1 MNDFSELEK
10 QLRNL
15 RPILPSENLTLRIE
29 RALAETKS
37 TNGAAVLLRPR
48 RLNWNWLSLGLG
60 LAAATAILILARVNL
75 NQPKKET
82 RNIASILP
90 VSVVPAT
97 TAEFV
102 PADFTRVV
110 YHTSDEGLRFP
121 SGSAQP
127 VRRLRSQTRETLE
140 WRNPKSGAS
149 LRISY
154 PSEEISLIP
163 ISGQ

>member
-15 RPILPSENLTLRIE
+15 RPILPSANLALRIE
-29 RALAETKS
+29 QELAEAKS
-37 TNGAAVLLRPR
+37 ANGAAVLLQSR

-60 LAAATAILILARVNL
+60 LAAATAILILAGVNL

-82 RNIASILP
+82 KNIASIP
-90 VSVVPAT
+90 PISIVPAT
-97 TAEFV
+97 SAEFV

-110 YHTSDEGLRFP
+110 YRTSDEGLRFP
-121 SGSAQP
+121 SGASQP
-127 VRRLRSQTRETLE
+127 VRRLRSQTRETLQ

>member
-10 QLRNL
+10 QLKEL
-15 RPILPSENLTLRIE
+15 RPIAPSENLVAQIE
-29 RALAETKS
+29 RALAEETPVNTAGVIS
-37 TNGAAVLLRPR
+37 RPR
-48 RLNWNWLSLGLG
+48 RINLNWLSLGLG

-75 NQPKKET
+75 DQPKKET
-82 RNIASILP
+82 KNVASIPP
-90 VSVVPAT
+90 VSIVPAT

-110 YHTSDEGLRFP
+110 YRTSDEGLRFL
-121 SGSAQP
+121 SGAAQP
-127 VRRLRSQTRETLE
+127 VRRLRSQTREILQ